1 MYSSTNFLIAGLVLL
16 GNAPEGQQTW
26 QTYDLAAALN
36 MTSDFNNSHFLSEGK
51 MSEHG
56 LKVGGASQAY
66 GEAEI
71 YSQDASILGWTCG
84 NLAASARDV
93 AKFYWNL
100 LSPYAS

>member
-1 MYSSTNFLIAGLVLL
+1 
-16 GNAPEGQQTW
+16 
-26 QTYDLAAALN
+26 
-36 MTSDFNNSHFLSEGK
+36 